1 LYVELEVK
9 LPCRMSGLQSWW
21 HNGAATR
28 SVVHMKFAV
37 PIGRLV
43 AVLLCVAMAPEAAAR
58 ELRHPARG
66 TPAFTVQVPDDW
78 THEVDTDDNL
88 IAVSQ
93 DRSTSVVVSFGTY
106 TGSLEDVAKMMLQVA
121 IATAPTGTTPASI
134 SGLSGFSLES
144 TMKNGLLQLKLTI
157 VRIGERGYGT
167 AAKIEKVGNS
177 PEQRQLAD
185 TVMQS
190 VRIVGAPAPAGGRQ

>member
-1 LYVELEVK
+1 
-9 LPCRMSGLQSWW
+9 
-21 HNGAATR
+21 
-28 SVVHMKFAV
+28 MKFAV
-37 PIGRLV
+37 PIGRLI
-43 AVLLCVAMAPEAAAR
+43 AVLLCVAIATEAAAR

-78 THEVDTDDNL
+78 THEVDADNNL

-93 DRSTSVVVSFGTY
+93 DRSTSVVFSFGTH

-121 IATAPTGTTPASI
+121 NATAPTGTTPASI
-134 SGLSGFSLES
+134 SGLSGISFES
-144 TMKNGLLQLKLTI
+144 MMSGKGQLLQLKVTI
-157 VRIGERGYGT
+157 VRIGARGFGT
-167 AAKIEKVGNS
+167 AAKIEIVGNA

>member
-1 LYVELEVK
+1 
-9 LPCRMSGLQSWW
+9 
-21 HNGAATR
+21 
-28 SVVHMKFAV
+28 MKFAV
-37 PIGRLV
+37 PIGRLI
-43 AVLLCVAMAPEAAAR
+43 AVLLCVAIATEAAAR

-78 THEVDTDDNL
+78 THEVDTDNNL

-93 DRSTSVVVSFGTY
+93 DRSTSVVFSFGTY
-106 TGSLEDVAKMMLQVA
+106 AGSLEDAAKMMLQVA
-121 IATAPTGTTPASI
+121 NATAPTGTTPASI
-134 SGLSGFSLES
+134 SGLSGSSFES
-144 TMKNGLLQLKLTI
+144 TMKNGKGQLLQLKLTI
-157 VRIGERGYGT
+157 MRIGARSYGS
-167 AAKIEKVGNS
+167 AAKIEIVGNS